1 MKLIKIHWRN
11 EMNVIDLHCDV
22 LYKLSIMEE
31 PVSFHNDPSLQ
42 ANKERLLAGKVNVQF
57 FAIFVAADLSPAEKF
72 MSAIRQIELFHS
84 HILAP
89 NPDIIHITD
98 WSQLDQLG
106 EQEIG
111 AVLTIEGV
119 DMIGESLEKLELLLN
134 AGVKLVG
141 LTWNHAN
148 AVAHGAD
155 EPSHLGLTT
164 FGHEVVKLLNSRN
177 IIVDVSHLNEQSF
190 WDVLKEAKH
199 VIASH
204 SNARSLCDHP
214 RNLTDDQAIALVRK
228 GGHIHLVYYPLFIK
242 TEVKSVTIEDFM
254 NHFVHLA
261 RTVGVEHLG
270 LGSDFDGI
278 SVFIEDLQDA
288 SKTQRVINALKE
300 HFEDDQIQGIAANNF
315 KNYIQQVIAI
325 S

>member
-1 MKLIKIHWRN
+1 
-11 EMNVIDLHCDV
+11 MNVIDLHCDV

-57 FAIFVAADLSPAEKF
+57 FAIFVAADLSPTEKF

-89 NPDIIHITD
+89 NPDIVHITE

-106 EQEIG
+106 DQEIG
-111 AVLTIEGV
+111 AVLTVEGV

-141 LTWNHAN
+141 LTWNQSN

-155 EPSHLGLTT
+155 EPSHLGLTP

-190 WDVLKEAKH
+190 WDVVKEAKH

-204 SNARSLCDHP
+204 SNARVLCDHP
-214 RNLTDDQAIALVRK
+214 RNLTDDQAKALVDN
-228 GGHIHLVYYPLFIK
+228 GGHIHLVYYPLFINK
-242 TEVKSVTIEDFM
+242 EAKSVTLEEFM
-254 NHFVHLA
+254 KHFVHLA
-261 RTVGVEHLG
+261 ELVGVEHLG

-278 SVFIEDLQDA
+278 SFFIEDLQDA
-288 SKTQRVINALKE
+288 SETQRVIQALRK

-315 KNYIQQVIAI
+315 KNYIQQVIAT

>member
-1 MKLIKIHWRN
+1 
-11 EMNVIDLHCDV
+11 MNVIDLHCDV

-31 PVSFHNDPSLQ
+31 PISFHNDSSLQ
-42 ANKERLLAGKVNVQF
+42 ANKERLQAGKVNVQF

-89 NPDIIHITD
+89 HPDIIHITD
-98 WSQLDQLG
+98 WSQLEQLG

-111 AVLTIEGV
+111 AVLTVEGV
-119 DMIGESLEKLELLLN
+119 DIIGESIEKLEILLN

-141 LTWNHAN
+141 LTWNQAN
-148 AVAHGAD
+148 AVAHGAN
-155 EPSHLGLTT
+155 EPSHLGLTP
-164 FGHEVVKLLNSRN
+164 FGQEVVKLLNSRN
-177 IIVDVSHLNEQSF
+177 IIIDVSHLNEQSF
-190 WDVLKEAKH
+190 WDVLKVAKH

-214 RNLTDDQAIALVRK
+214 RNLTDDQAKALVDN

-242 TEVKSVTIEDFM
+242 KEVKSVTMEDFM
-254 NHFVHLA
+254 HHFVHLA
-261 RTVGVEHLG
+261 RIVGVEHLG

-288 SKTQRVINALKE
+288 SKTQRVINALKD
-300 HFEDDQIQGIAANNF
+300 HFEEDHIRGIAANNF
-315 KNYIQQVIAI
+315 KNYIQQVIAT

>member
-1 MKLIKIHWRN
+1 
-11 EMNVIDLHCDV
+11 MNVIDLHCDV

-42 ANKERLLAGKVNVQF
+42 ANKQRLLAGKVNVQF
-57 FAIFVAADLSPAEKF
+57 FAIFVAADLSPTEKF

-111 AVLTIEGV
+111 AVLTVEGV
-119 DMIGESLEKLELLLN
+119 DMIGESLEKLELLLD

-141 LTWNHAN
+141 LTWNQAN
-148 AVAHGAD
+148 AAAHGAD
-155 EPSHLGLTT
+155 ESSHLGLTP

-190 WDVLKEAKH
+190 WDVVKEAKH

-214 RNLTDDQAIALVRK
+214 RNLTDDQAKALVGK

-242 TEVKSVTIEDFM
+242 NEVKSVTIEDFM
-254 NHFVHLA
+254 HHFVHLA
-261 RTVGVEHLG
+261 RIVGVEHLG

-288 SKTQRVINALKE
+288 SKTQRVINALKD
-300 HFEDDQIQGIAANNF
+300 HFEDDHIRGIAANNF
-315 KNYIQQVIAI
+315 KNYIQQVIAT